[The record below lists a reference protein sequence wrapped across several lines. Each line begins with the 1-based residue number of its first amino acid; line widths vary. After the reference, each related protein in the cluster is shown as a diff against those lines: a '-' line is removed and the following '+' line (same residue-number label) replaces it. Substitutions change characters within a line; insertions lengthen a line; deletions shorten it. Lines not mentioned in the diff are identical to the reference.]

1 MDKYIYIYVLC
12 AVGGLAFGALGAF
25 LTATVSR
32 RSLKTKSDSM
42 VSVMGTNMLRMLI
55 DVAFLA
61 CTFLVCR
68 SFKLPLIV
76 TLISVA
82 LGLTVF
88 GMLFLK
94 SIVKKLSEN
103 NESESDGGE

>member
-1 MDKYIYIYVLC
+1 MEKYIYVLC
-12 AVGGLAFGALGAF
+12 AVGGLVFGALGA
-25 LTATVSR
+25 LVTASVSR

-61 CTFLVCR
+61 CAFLVCK
-68 SFKLPLIV
+68 SFELPLVV

-94 SIVKKLSEN
+94 SIVKKLNEGK

>member
-1 MDKYIYIYVLC
+1 MGKYIYVLC

-25 LTATVSR
+25 LTASVSR
-32 RSLKTKSDSM
+32 RSLKTESDSM

-61 CTFLVCR
+61 CAFLVCR
-68 SFKLPLIV
+68 CFDLPLVV
-76 TLISVA
+76 TMVSVA

-94 SIVKKLSEN
+94 SVVKKLTEEEDD
-103 NESESDGGE
+103 NEADGGE

>member
-1 MDKYIYIYVLC
+1 MDKYIYVLC

-25 LTATVSR
+25 LTAAVSR
-32 RSLKTKSDSM
+32 RSLKTKLDSM

-55 DVAFLA
+55 DVAFLVCA
-61 CTFLVCR
+61 FLICR
-68 SFKLPLIV
+68 GFELPIVV

-88 GMLFLK
+88 GMLFLR
-94 SIVKKLSEN
+94 SIVKKLGEN

>member
-1 MDKYIYIYVLC
+1 MDKYIYVLC
-12 AVGGLAFGALGAF
+12 AVGGLAFGTLGAF

-55 DVAFLA
+55 DVAFLVCA
-61 CTFLVCR
+61 FLICR
-68 SFKLPLIV
+68 GFELPLVV

-88 GMLFLK
+88 GMLFLR

>member
-1 MDKYIYIYVLC
+1 MDKYINVLC

-25 LTATVSR
+25 LTASVSR
-32 RSLKTKSDSM
+32 RSLKTKSDS
-42 VSVMGTNMLRMLI
+42 VASVMGTNMLRMLI

-61 CTFLVCR
+61 CAILVCKC
-68 SFKLPLIV
+68 FELPLVV
-76 TLISVA
+76 TLISVT

-88 GMLFLK
+88 GMLFLR
-94 SIVKKLSEN
+94 SIVKKLGEN

>member
-1 MDKYIYIYVLC
+1 MDKYIYVLC

-68 SFKLPLIV
+68 SFNLPLIV